1 MYCKNCGN
9 EVKNNERFCPNC
21 GTALAEQGNV
31 TKKIMINGVEM
42 SVADMVEYCIENK
55 CINIANLWANQT
67 KKEWNFWD
75 DCENYSVKEV
85 KLAPSTMMP

>member
-1 MYCKNCGN
+1 
-9 EVKNNERFCPNC
+9 
-21 GTALAEQGNV
+21 
-31 TKKIMINGVEM
+31 M